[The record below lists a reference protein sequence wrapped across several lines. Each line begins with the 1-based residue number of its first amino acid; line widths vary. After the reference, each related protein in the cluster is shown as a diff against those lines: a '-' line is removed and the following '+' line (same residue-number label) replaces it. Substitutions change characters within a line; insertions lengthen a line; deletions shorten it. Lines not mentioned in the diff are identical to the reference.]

1 LEDSAKRSREL
12 TDSSYAQFEIRLQ
25 QFETQAA
32 TIKGIEEQVAAL
44 DQKLDKR
51 LRDTRP
57 IWEGVLA
64 ELREFRM
71 LTDREIQAIK
81 GRIELLIQ
89 DNFEMRATYHA
100 LQMRIESLEAGR

>member
-1 LEDSAKRSREL
+1 MSSDDKTEKLPLEDSAKRLREL
-12 TDSSYAQFEIRLQ
+12 TDSSYALEIRLQ
-25 QFETQAA
+25 QFEKQAA
-32 TIKGIEEQVAAL
+32 GIEEQVAAL

-64 ELREFRM
+64 EV
-71 LTDREIQAIK
+71 QAIK
-81 GRIELLIQ
+81 GKIELLIQ